1 MRLLK
6 AGIGTLNVSMVC
18 FICAKMV
25 MDYHGFPMN
34 YRKNSLFTESVISK
48 VSEIEKAERPMVV
61 ESVNAIR
68 LTGLTNLLPGWNKL
82 NDDVWALRS
91 NSPCCADTTLC
102 PAETLMRLRT
112 TLAK

>member
-1 MRLLK
+1 
-6 AGIGTLNVSMVC
+6 MVC

-25 MDYHGFPMN
+25 MDFHGFRLYYP
-34 YRKNSLFTESVISK
+34 KNSLFTEGVISK
-48 VSEIEKAERPMVV
+48 VSEIEKAARPMVV

-82 NDDVWALRS
+82 NDDAWALRS
-91 NSPCCADTTLC
+91 NSPCCVDTTLC

-112 TLAK
+112 TLVK